1 MFAHDSSSN
10 VALLFIWNPYPS
22 FLIKLG
28 CQHGRTVTPSEDVEE
43 PIWERVSRLFIIREG
58 LESSE
63 GRQPVQWWV
72 LRLWLGQGSTVTEG
86 SLELFPVRFC
96 SRTQSFSDR

>member
-1 MFAHDSSSN
+1 MFAHDSSSK

-22 FLIKLG
+22 FLVKLG
-28 CQHGRTVTPSEDVEE
+28 RQHGRTATPSEDVEE

-63 GRQPVQWWV
+63 GRQPVQWRV
-72 LRLWLGQGSTVTEG
+72 YSGIATLVGTGLDGDR
-86 SLELFPVRFC
+86 RFA
-96 SRTQSFSDR
+96 